1 MTRTEIADPMTIEF
15 TKKEPAVLRFTEVQT
30 LVPIATITAPVTEV
44 QTLVPIATP
53 TLVITKVPVATITAP
68 VTEVHTLVPIA
79 TRTATKAPIKELAS
93 LVIGVHTSLART
105 ATRAPIKELASLV
118 IGVHTSL
125 ARTATR
131 APIKEI
137 ASLVIGVHTSLT
149 TAATERNNETDTKS
163 ICIPLKRTNINDN
176 RLNGIQSLFRIK
188 IDPFSEINYHLHVR
202 LKHFFRYCMTIIQFP
217 RLVTD

>member
-1 MTRTEIADPMTIEF
+1 MATYRLFSILTKIIKSKITDMTRTEIADPMTIEF

-79 TRTATKAPIKELAS
+79 TRTATK
-93 LVIGVHTSLART
+93 
-105 ATRAPIKELASLV
+105 APIKELASLV